1 MSTEWNKTTK
11 HIVAVGMALF
21 GLYLLYLSGP
31 VLKIFVIAA
40 LVAFLLMPVVTF
52 LHKRLKIPRVLAIL
66 LSYLALIVAVLL
78 VPLILLPLIIDG
90 FNVIAGINYQALVE
104 NLIHWAEET
113 LVTVSQVQTS
123 ILGFTVNLSGVAK
136 PALEALR
143 NTSLIE
149 VMALPSFENIF
160 TSVRSA
166 LTLTL
171 GVATSLAGSVATGAL
186 ALILTLLYSIY
197 FSLDADKLGPRF
209 LRVVPEA
216 YRPEI
221 ATLMNRLSVTW
232 RAYFRGQI
240 SLMFIIAMVTLI
252 GNTALGLP
260 GAFSLA
266 VMAGLLELI
275 PNFGPFLAAVPAV
288 MVALLQ
294 GSTYWEVNHFIF
306 AFIVIGFY
314 VLVQQLENNFIVPL
328 VLGGAVKLHP
338 LVIMGGVVVGA
349 SAAGIAGALLAAPVI
364 ASGKEIMSYL
374 YAKILSQEPFPPTQE
389 APNEEPISWQEQ
401 LQILWT
407 RWQRFIA
414 QWPSHWKPAKKE
426 PQSKSLQEGQ
436 ASGKIREELV
446 EKRVTSK
453 L

>member
-1 MSTEWNKTTK
+1 MSTEWSKTTK
-11 HIVAVGMALF
+11 HIVAVGMVLF

-31 VLKIFVIAA
+31 VLTIFVIAA
-40 LVAFLLMPVVTF
+40 LVAFLLMPIVTF
-52 LHKRLKIPRVLAIL
+52 LHKRLKIPRVLATL
-66 LSYLALIVAVLL
+66 LSYLVLIVAILL
-78 VPLILLPLIIDG
+78 APLILLPPILDGLNII
-90 FNVIAGINYQALVE
+90 AAINYQALAE
-104 NLIHWAEET
+104 NLFHRAEET
-113 LVTVSQVQTS
+113 LVTISQVQTS
-123 ILGFTVNLSGVAK
+123 ILGFSVDLSGVAK

-143 NTSLIE
+143 NTSLTEI
-149 VMALPSFENIF
+149 MALPSFENIF

-171 GVATSLAGSVATGAL
+171 GVVTSLAGSVATGAL

-197 FSLDADKLGPRF
+197 FSLDANKLGPRF

-232 RAYFRGQI
+232 RAYFRGQFI
-240 SLMFIIAMVTLI
+240 LMFTVGMITLM

-275 PNFGPFLAAVPAV
+275 PGFGPFLAAVPAV
-288 MVALLQ
+288 IVALLQ

-306 AFIVIGFY
+306 ALIVIGFY
-314 VLVQQLENNFIVPL
+314 VLVQQVENNFIVPH

-338 LVIMGGVVVGA
+338 LVIMGGVVVGI
-349 SAAGIAGALLAAPVI
+349 SAAGIVGALLAAPVI

-374 YAKILSQEPFPPTQE
+374 YAKILSQEPFPPVQE
-389 APNEEPISWQEQ
+389 ASKEAQISWSEQ
-401 LQILWT
+401 LQPLLTPCRWFIV
-407 RWQRFIA
+407 RWQNRW
-414 QWPSHWKPAKKE
+414 QPAKKQPHPE
-426 PQSKSLQEGQ
+426 SFPQGQ
-436 ASGKIREELV
+436 
-446 EKRVTSK
+446 TSDK
-453 L
+453 VGEMK